1 MQKTL
6 KVKLMPLTKTDL
18 EKLQKLKETYTTILK
33 EALEIVIGNDVRT
46 RKQAHDLCYDV
57 LRRKYPK
64 LNNKFVQ
71 EAYKRALSTYK
82 SYLKLRKRY
91 ERGLLKFEPS
101 LPKVNK
107 NDVIDLHVETFKLIR
122 VNETLVLSVTIGKDE
137 YARFIVLEYDYFTR
151 HLESWKIQNSRI
163 VVDKEIY
170 LHLTLSRSV
179 VNPKPRENK
188 LIIDVNEET
197 IDCLLVTKDEAILFR
212 IKHDVKKIRTNY
224 RRIRRN
230 IQKKVKNERKRN
242 ELLAKYGERERNRV
256 NDRIKKISSLIT
268 DLCVEFNADLVVEN
282 LKHLK
287 NSKRRNKELNYRL
300 QTFPYR
306 KLLSSL
312 EHKANEK
319 EISVIKVNPNGSSTT
334 CPLCGFKS
342 KKNRLNVSTFK
353 CIKCGFEFDAQ
364 FVACLNLLS
373 RADDSR
379 LAIRHGRL
387 IIHHRKTGSVVPVDV
402 APSEVPIR
410 EALRVRPVLVLSNIF
425 NIRHGQPLTDISLNL
440 EQTSLTTSSK
450 DFGELNTSISP

>member
-18 EKLQKLKETYTTILK
+18 KKLQKLKETYTTILK
-33 EALEIVIGNDVRT
+33 EALGIVIGNDVRT

-57 LRRKYPK
+57 LRQKYPK
-64 LNNKFVQ
+64 LHNKFVQ
-71 EAYKRALSTYK
+71 EAYKRALSMYK

-91 ERGLLKFEPS
+91 ERGLLKSGPS
-101 LPKVNK
+101 LPKVNG
-107 NDVIDLHVETFKLIR
+107 NDVIDLHIDTFRLIR
-122 VNETLVLSVTIGKDE
+122 VNETLVLSVTIGKAE
-137 YARFIVLEYDYFTR
+137 YARFIVLEYDYFTK
-151 HLESWKIQNSRI
+151 HLENWKIQNSRI

-179 VNPKPRENK
+179 NPKHRENK
-188 LIIDVNEET
+188 LVIDINEET
-197 IDCLLVTKDEAILFR
+197 IDCLLVTKDEAILFK
-212 IKHDVKKIRTNY
+212 IKHDIKKIRTNY

-230 IQKKVKNERKRN
+230 IQKNVKNERKRN
-242 ELLAKYGERERNRV
+242 GLLAKYGEREKNRV

-282 LKHLK
+282 LKYLK

-300 QTFPYR
+300 QTLPYR
-306 KLLSSL
+306 RLLSNL

-319 EISVIKVNPNGSSTT
+319 EINVIKVNPHSSSTT

-342 KKNRLNVSTFK
+342 KKNRLNVSTFR
-353 CIKCGFEFDAQ
+353 CVKCGFEFDAQ

-379 LAIRHGRL
+379 LAIRHGRFF
-387 IIHHRKTGSVVPVDV
+387 IHKAGFVVPVDV
-402 APSEVPIR
+402 APDVPLMRMKWLR
-410 EALRVRPVLVLSNIF
+410 EKPVLIVSK
-425 NIRHGQPLTDISLNL
+425 ISVV
-440 EQTSLTTSSK
+440 
-450 DFGELNTSISP
+450 